1 MKWSLC
7 SQNNLSLSL
16 SGGQERG
23 MIGRY
28 GLKSSRK
35 ARSFRSQHVVYS
47 KAYTDA
53 KTITFPFPPLTCVH
67 SRVSMFRME
76 TSPLKELVAMRLTSY
91 LLVLEKSRCWWK
103 QGRMKGEIGEE
114 GRKEEWKKRKGRKAI
129 RRYGWGKV
137 LWNILRW
144 FIGDV
149 NPWLE
154 AVLSK
159 MEEEECTGKRKDD
172 VEVGAS
178 GTGRKSFVGTPS
190 WFFAPS

>member
-1 MKWSLC
+1 M
-7 SQNNLSLSL
+7 
-16 SGGQERG
+16 
-23 MIGRY
+23 
-28 GLKSSRK
+28 
-35 ARSFRSQHVVYS
+35 
-47 KAYTDA
+47 
-53 KTITFPFPPLTCVH
+53 
-67 SRVSMFRME
+67 
-76 TSPLKELVAMRLTSY
+76 
-91 LLVLEKSRCWWK
+91 
-103 QGRMKGEIGEE
+103 
-114 GRKEEWKKRKGRKAI
+114 KEEKGKKAI